1 MRLSPSTYVAA
12 NQVREQWT
20 RSKLLD
26 EAIPKLRQALAYHAN
41 EEETFPLFTPRVHEH
56 IWKTV
61 TINHARK
68 AAVLVPLVSFEGVPS
83 LLFTMRS
90 SNLPTHASEVS
101 FPGGHFDE
109 GIDASLEETAI
120 REAREELLGDY
131 PWEDIEII
139 GRASA
144 VPSIKGTPVTAFVG
158 VLPYE
163 ISHDSFP
170 GSPDEVDEVF
180 CVALSELI
188 NIETAEPSPRF
199 KSSTPVFPTRE
210 GKKIWGL
217 TAVVARPL
225 LHKLFKPVFLAECGK
240 EEITYPSSNL

>member
-1 MRLSPSTYVAA
+1 MRLSPPAYMAA
-12 NQVREQWT
+12 NQVKEQWT
-20 RSKLLD
+20 RSKMLD

-41 EEETFPLFTPRVHEH
+41 EEETFPLMTP
-56 IWKTV
+56 KTHKKV
-61 TINHARK
+61 WQTVPIDHARK

-120 REAREELLGDY
+120 RETREELLGDY

-139 GRASA
+139 GRAST
-144 VPSIKGTPVTAFVG
+144 VPSIKGTPVTPIIG

-180 CVALSELI
+180 CVALSDLI
-188 NIETAEPSPRF
+188 NIETVEPSRRF
-199 KSSTPVFPTRE
+199 RSPIPVFPTRE
-210 GKKIWGL
+210 GRKIWGL
-217 TAVVARPL
+217 TAVVTRPL
-225 LHKLFKPVFLAECGK
+225 LHKLFKPVFLAEKGK
-240 EEITYPSSNL
+240 EDITYPSSSL

>member
-1 MRLSPSTYVAA
+1 MVGS
-12 NQVREQWT
+12 QVREQWT
-20 RSKLLD
+20 RSKMLD

-41 EEETFPLFTPRVHEH
+41 EEENTFPIFPPKIHEKV
-56 IWKTV
+56 WQTV
-61 TINHARK
+61 PIDHARK

-120 REAREELLGDY
+120 RETREELLGDY

-139 GRASA
+139 GRGST
-144 VPSIKGTPVTAFVG
+144 VPSIRGTPVTPIVG

-180 CVALSELI
+180 CVALSDLI
-188 NIETAEPSPRF
+188 NIETAEPSKRF
-199 KSSTPVFPTRE
+199 KTLIPVFPTRQ
-210 GKKIWGL
+210 GRKIWGL
-217 TAVVARPL
+217 TAVVTKPL
-225 LHKLFKPVFLAECGK
+225 LHKLFKPIFLAEEGK
-240 EEITYPSSNL
+240 DITYPSSNL

>member
-1 MRLSPSTYVAA
+1 M
-12 NQVREQWT
+12 
-20 RSKLLD
+20 LD

-41 EEETFPLFTPRVHEH
+41 EEETFPIFTPRTHEKVWQTAP
-56 IWKTV
+56 IDT
-61 TINHARK
+61 ARK

-90 SNLPTHASEVS
+90 RNLPTHASEVS

-120 REAREELLGDY
+120 RETREELLGDY

-139 GRASA
+139 GRAST
-144 VPSIKGTPVTAFVG
+144 VPSINWTPVTPVVA

-180 CVALSELI
+180 CVALSDLLK
-188 NIETAEPSPRF
+188 IETAEPSKRF
-199 KSSTPVFPTRE
+199 KSPIPVFPTRE
-210 GKKIWGL
+210 GRKIWGL
-217 TAVVARPL
+217 TAVVTRPL
-225 LHKLFKPVFLAECGK
+225 LHKLFKPIFLAEEVK
-240 EEITYPSSNL
+240 EDITHPSSHL